1 MPNRII
7 KESTFTS
14 DRIAS
19 LTDFEFRLWIGLI
32 TQADDAGR
40 GDARPAIIKGRVF
53 ALRDRVTVKD
63 ISSALCALA
72 AAGCVSLYTVGGKPY
87 YEFPSWTKHQ
97 RIRDCKS
104 RYPGPDES
112 DDEIAQ
118 FAQHAQQSAAICGEL
133 PQNAALIQS
142 NPIQSESESE
152 SESEHAQASAQ
163 VNAQDAFAQFWNAY
177 PNHKDKKRAESAFA
191 KAIRKVDLETM
202 LAAIDAQK
210 RTDGWIKENGRFIP
224 MPSTWLNGERWN
236 DDAKPAQKAYWRT
249 GRFAQTRPEQPYE
262 KDDLEMAERLFA
274 GKEQQ

>member
-118 FAQHAQQSAAICGEL
+118 FAQPAQQSAAICGEL

>member
-104 RYPGPDES
+104 RYPGPDED

-118 FAQHAQQSAAICGEL
+118 FAQPAQQSAAICGEL

-142 NPIQSESESE
+142 NPIRIQSESE